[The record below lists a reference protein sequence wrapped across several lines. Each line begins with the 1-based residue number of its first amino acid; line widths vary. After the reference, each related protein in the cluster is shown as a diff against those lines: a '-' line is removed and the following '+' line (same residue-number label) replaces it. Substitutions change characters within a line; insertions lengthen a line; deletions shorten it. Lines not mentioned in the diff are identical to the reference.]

1 MKKYEKYKKIDLHWL
16 SEIPKHWS
24 TELLKNFAKYGTGN
38 SISDEEK
45 ENYRDIHNA
54 IPYISTSNI
63 NLNNNTINYLG
74 GLYIKNTDKNF
85 KIAPKNATLVCI
97 EGGSGGKKKG
107 IINQNVCFVNKLC
120 YIKSFKHDDRFV
132 YYSIL
137 SEVFNYNYCLNISG
151 DRNGVSINKIKEFKF
166 IIPPL
171 EEQKQIANYLDWKI
185 NEIDKEIDNHLDKI
199 KKMKEYKDSYVK
211 KLVNY
216 GVGKANKLKKIENN
230 VFEFIPQNWQNRY
243 IFQVST
249 ENKVKN
255 NNMKN
260 RNLLSLSYGKI
271 IEKNIDKTDG
281 LLPESFETYQ
291 IIKTGM
297 IVLRLTDLQNDHK
310 SLRVGICKSTGIIT
324 SAYVVLKVTEE
335 ILPEYMYYLL
345 HSFDISKGLYGMGRG
360 VRQSLNYK
368 DFSTILIPL
377 PSLKEQRLIVDA
389 CEKIDLNIKKMIDSI
404 SKKIELLK
412 ELKNSIISEVVTGKI
427 DVRDVIIPKYEKLNV
442 NEVIKEDSFEKGIEN
457 DDE

>member
-1 MKKYEKYKKIDLHWL
+1 MKKYEKYKSVDLIWLNEVPEHWELLPIISVL
-16 SEIPKHWS
+16 SERKEKNYKNNSMRILSVLKDVGVMPYEQKGNIGNKFS
-24 TELLKNFAKYGTGN
+24 EDISKYNLVLKDDIVINSMNIIIGSVGKSKYNGILSQVYYVLKNRNIKKTNIDYL
-38 SISDEEK
+38 EK
-45 ENYRDIHNA
+45 VFKHKIFQEH
-54 IPYISTSNI
+54 
-63 NLNNNTINYLG
+63 
-74 GLYIKNTDKNF
+74 F
-85 KIAPKNATLVCI
+85 KIY
-97 EGGSGGKKKG
+97 GRG
-107 IINQNVCFVNKLC
+107 ILEHRLKIPMEKLKRVR
-120 YIKSFKHDDRFV
+120 IP
-132 YYSIL
+132 
-137 SEVFNYNYCLNISG
+137 
-151 DRNGVSINKIKEFKF
+151 
-166 IIPPL
+166 IPPF

-185 NEIDKEIDNHLDKI
+185 NDIDKEIDNHLDKI

-427 DVRDVIIPKYEKLNV
+427 DVRDVIIPKYKKLNV
-442 NEVIKEDSFEKGIEN
+442 NEVIKENSFEKGIES